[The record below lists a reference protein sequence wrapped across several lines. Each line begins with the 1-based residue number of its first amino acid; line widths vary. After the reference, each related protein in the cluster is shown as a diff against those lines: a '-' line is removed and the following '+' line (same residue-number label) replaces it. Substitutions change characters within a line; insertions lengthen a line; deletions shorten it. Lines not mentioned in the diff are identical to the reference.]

1 MVWQRL
7 PTTLL
12 SDSENRICS
21 TVVGEILCL
30 NLLFQQK
37 KTAVLWS
44 CSRTRNQC
52 HRTLKKNI
60 YIYDATGWQD
70 AAFAR
75 TVLLLGPLD
84 DEDRAFAVLRAVVAD
99 AAQER
104 PARSHTAIRTS
115 DGRVNVKIGGDGKQ
129 KIFLLRSL
137 SSRWPWHRF
146 RVIEMDACTPSNEM

>member
-1 MVWQRL
+1 MFSNKKPV
-7 PTTLL
+7 P
-12 SDSENRICS
+12 SD
-21 TVVGEILCL
+21 V
-30 NLLFQQK
+30 
-37 KTAVLWS
+37 
-44 CSRTRNQC
+44 
-52 HRTLKKNI
+52 KKNI

-137 SSRWPWHRF
+137 SSGQGIAFARSRWML
-146 RVIEMDACTPSNEM
+146 VLLVMKCNENE

>member
-1 MVWQRL
+1 MQYSSWRN
-7 PTTLL
+7 TLSESL
-12 SDSENRICS
+12 IPAKKNCSALIMFSNKKPVPSD
-21 TVVGEILCL
+21 V
-30 NLLFQQK
+30 
-37 KTAVLWS
+37 
-44 CSRTRNQC
+44 
-52 HRTLKKNI
+52 KKNI